1 MVDVLGSLAS
11 ISRTPTEAPGAVI
24 IVGDARLDR
33 LAVIRRAAG
42 QVDLLVVPVEH
53 LANASSAPAVP
64 IALIAL
70 GREPVAR
77 AAADSVARTC
87 LQRGYTLVGYEDGVN
102 QWPLAVRSR
111 LLLSGM
117 SRLLDSALPGFE
129 AELVARLADV
139 VGTATRR
146 RRSHHELREQMNAC
160 GIVGESPAMLAVF
173 GWVTR
178 ISQFSDLAVL
188 FRGETGTGK
197 DLLARAVHRLDPSR
211 RHGPLVAVNCA
222 ALPRQLAESELF
234 GHRRGA
240 FTGAESTRRGLV
252 RAADGGI
259 LFLDEIGELD
269 LEVQGKLLR
278 VLQEGRVMALGDEH
292 EVPVNVRVVA
302 ATHRNLE
309 EMVTRGT
316 FREDLLHRLQIL
328 SVEVPPLRDRPDDLR
343 PLVALFV
350 EKYQSLSPVK
360 RVAVGSDFLDAL
372 AQLDLPGNVRQLEN
386 VVRRAVTC
394 KEDEAPLGLSDLSAD
409 LWRRLEARAAPTEM
423 AASEDASAAGC
434 VSAILESDSSAE
446 RLLAAHD
453 WDLSR
458 ALAHLERR
466 LVDVA
471 VRRSKG
477 NQSEAARLLGIT
489 PRSVYNKLRKHPDEP
504 RRR

>member
-1 MVDVLGSLAS
+1 
-11 ISRTPTEAPGAVI
+11 
-24 IVGDARLDR
+24 
-33 LAVIRRAAG
+33 
-42 QVDLLVVPVEH
+42 
-53 LANASSAPAVP
+53 
-64 IALIAL
+64 
-70 GREPVAR
+70 
-77 AAADSVARTC
+77 
-87 LQRGYTLVGYEDGVN
+87 
-102 QWPLAVRSR
+102 
-111 LLLSGM
+111 
-117 SRLLDSALPGFE
+117 
-129 AELVARLADV
+129 
-139 VGTATRR
+139 
-146 RRSHHELREQMNAC
+146 MNAC

-197 DLLARAVHRLDPSR
+197 GPARSRRAQAGSPPPARAPGR
-211 RHGPLVAVNCA
+211 G
-222 ALPRQLAESELF
+222 EL
-234 GHRRGA
+234 RGA
-240 FTGAESTRRGLV
+240 AQATGRERAVRSPTGRFHGGGEHPPRSGARR
-252 RAADGGI
+252 RWRECS
-259 LFLDEIGELD
+259 FLDEIGELE

-309 EMVTRGT
+309 EMVTRGA

-350 EKYQSLSPVK
+350 EKYQSLSSAK

-372 AQLDLPGNVRQLEN
+372 AQLELPGNVRQLEN
-386 VVRRAVTC
+386 VVRRAVAC

-423 AASEDASAAGC
+423 SASEGATAAGC
-434 VSAILESDSSAE
+434 VSAVVESDSSAE

-458 ALAHLERR
+458 TLAYLERR
-466 LVDVA
+466 LVEVA
-471 VRRSKG
+471 VRHSKG
-477 NQSEAARLLGIT
+477 NQTEAARLLGIT